1 MQVVVSE
8 INKQDLDV
16 SYLRQENA
24 TLEEKILVMTDLV
37 AGLKKD
43 NANVKKLY
51 EDAQRNDGTLM
62 AELRA
67 ELENTK
73 HKL

>member
-1 MQVVVSE
+1 VSE

-67 ELENTK
+67 EL
-73 HKL
+73 

>member
-1 MQVVVSE
+1 
-8 INKQDLDV
+8 LDV
-16 SYLRQENA
+16 SYLRQENV

-51 EDAQRNDGTLM
+51 EDAQKNDGVLM

-67 ELENTK
+67 EL
-73 HKL
+73 

>member
-1 MQVVVSE
+1 LQVVVSE

>member
-1 MQVVVSE
+1 M
-8 INKQDLDV
+8 

-24 TLEEKILVMTDLV
+24 TLEGKILVMTDVV

-43 NANVKKLY
+43 NANLKKLY
-51 EDAQRNDGTLM
+51 EDAQRNDGMLM

-67 ELENTK
+67 EL
-73 HKL
+73 